1 MKTGAQVL
9 RMGADLHFSRSFVV
23 VFLPE
28 ASLGLRRAHFAPC
41 GANCWLTVHGG
52 PADLEGM
59 VRKRIR
65 ARLVEAGLPWRGLH
79 AFRRGL
85 ATNLHALG
93 VAGIVSQAILR
104 HSDVSVTRQAC
115 IKNDAVDPRSLAAM
129 EALESAVC
137 DQCATGTADD
147 KTAGTVN

>member
-1 MKTGAQVL
+1 
-9 RMGADLHFSRSFVV
+9 MGADLHFSGSFVV

-28 ASLGLRRAHFAPC
+28 ASLDPSLVDRV
-41 GANCWLTVHGG
+41 WW
-52 PADLEGM
+52 PADLEGV

-65 ARLVEAGLPWRGLH
+65 ARLVEARITVAWSACVSSRPGDEPPR
-79 AFRRGL
+79 ARRRRQ
-85 ATNLHALG
+85 
-93 VAGIVSQAILR
+93 VGIVIQAILR

-137 DQCATGTADD
+137 NQCATESTDD